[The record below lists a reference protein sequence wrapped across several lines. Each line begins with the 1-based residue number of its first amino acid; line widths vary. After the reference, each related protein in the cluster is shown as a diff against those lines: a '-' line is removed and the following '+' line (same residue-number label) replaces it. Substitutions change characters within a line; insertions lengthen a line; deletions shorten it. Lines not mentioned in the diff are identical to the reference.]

1 MLKPHNLTYFILAL
15 ALASVGIYVHFNPY
29 TNQTKPTLTEAIHN
43 SAIVLPNE
51 FEQLS
56 LRQSRIVQAEWFV
69 IAYSAFIEPWTD
81 QTQLQSYY
89 QQQKSNFEHLDYE
102 TLAPQLALDL
112 AHEKAVQ
119 SAQRQ
124 AKLYSSLL
132 IHDKHL
138 DTEQKGIS
146 KKQTITWLSAYSEDT
161 EADIVRI
168 LLVAPVNQWQTN
180 SLPSGDI
187 LLSRVVMRDLDQ
199 SRLGLARRLNENALF
214 GYWQHAEQRF

>member
-1 MLKPHNLTYFILAL
+1 MIKLHSLTYFML
-15 ALASVGIYVHFNPY
+15 ALASASVSIYVHFNPY
-29 TNQTKPTLTEAIHN
+29 TNQTKPTLIAAIHD

-56 LRQSRIVQAEWFV
+56 QRQSRIVQAEWFV

-89 QQQKSNFEHLDYE
+89 QQQKSNFDNLDYE

-112 AHEKAVQ
+112 AHEKAIQ
-119 SAQRQ
+119 SAKRQ
-124 AKLYSSLL
+124 AQLYSGLL
-132 IHDKHL
+132 MQGKRL
-138 DTEQKGIS
+138 GNEQKSIRKHQS
-146 KKQTITWLSAYSEDT
+146 LTWVSAYSEDT

-168 LLVAPVNQWQTN
+168 LLVAPVNRWHIN
-180 SLPSGDI
+180 SLPNGDVLI
-187 LLSRVVMRDLDQ
+187 SRVVMRDLEQ

-214 GYWQHAEQRF
+214 GYWQNAEQRF